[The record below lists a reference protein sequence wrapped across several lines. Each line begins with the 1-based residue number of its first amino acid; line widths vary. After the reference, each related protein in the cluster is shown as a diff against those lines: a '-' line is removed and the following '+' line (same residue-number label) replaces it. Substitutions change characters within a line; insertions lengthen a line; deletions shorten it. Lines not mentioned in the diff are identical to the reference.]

1 MKWRVEEDASDGN
14 VRLQERAHMRH
25 DSPRERVFALILFG
39 VRRSGG
45 TKQRDTEDIPAAR
58 ESVLRLR
65 QNGNAVSILAQVGIL
80 GKDQYHKFRPRPQH
94 WEQHTL

>member
-1 MKWRVEEDASDGN
+1 MKWRVEEDTSDRN

-25 DSPRERVFALILFG
+25 DSPRESVFALILFG

-58 ESVLRLR
+58 EPILRL
-65 QNGNAVSILAQVGIL
+65 GEDGDTITVLAQVRIL
-80 GKDQYHKFRPRPQH
+80 
-94 WEQHTL
+94 